1 MAAIVVAACGVPVV
15 KHGNRA
21 ASSLSGGADT
31 LEALGVRID
40 LGPDEVARC
49 VAEVGIGF
57 CFAPMFHPSYRYAG
71 AARREI
77 GVPTVF
83 NLLGPLTNPA
93 GPRAGLIGCAF
104 GDLAEVMA
112 GVFAARRCSVLVV
125 HGDDG
130 LDELTTTTTSTIW
143 RVQAGT
149 IDRLTFDP
157 AGFGFARAE
166 LSELVGGDAEFNAA
180 EARSVFSGATGP
192 VRDAVVL
199 NAAGAMVAH
208 AGLSSSRRVAAGL
221 GGRVGTRCG
230 SDRQR
235 GRRRAARP
243 LGAVHPVA
251 AGSRRRRGHCAAAN
265 RAERAVAAHAAEA
278 AAPSP
283 GERPS
288 RRWRAR
294 SGCPERPASGPAAR
308 SPRRVRR
315 PAGLGVED
323 RSARPRT
330 ARRPRASAA
339 PRGRRCPRRPAGRAG
354 PPPGASRRRR
364 PAGPPPIRRPSP
376 GRAAAARATASRW
389 RPRRGRAA
397 ARRSRSGRA
406 RPAPDLIDGRRQR
419 RVDRPRRSASAAAP
433 DRRRVIVGRSRPGR
447 PDTVTPHAGGRTAR
461 AAPSAPAGWC
471 RCALR

>member
-1 MAAIVVAACGVPVV
+1 MDQIMTGAATPAQIAAFGVSMKMKRPTAAEVSELADTMLSHARRVPTDVIGTDTVDVVGTGGDGANTVNLSTMAAVVVAACGVPVV

-57 CFAPMFHPSYRYAG
+57 CFAPTFHPSYKYAG

-93 GPRAGLIGCAF
+93 APRAGLIGCAF

-112 GVFAARRCSVLVV
+112 GVFATRRCSVLVV

-180 EARSVFSGATGP
+180 EARSVFSGTPGP

-208 AGLSSSRRVAAGL
+208 AGLSSSAEWLPAWEAGL
-221 GGRVGTRCG
+221 
-230 SDRQR
+230 
-235 GRRRAARP
+235 
-243 LGAVHPVA
+243 
-251 AGSRRRRGHCAAAN
+251 SR
-265 RAERAVAAHAAEA
+265 AAEA
-278 AAPSP
+278 IDSGAA
-283 GERPS
+283 GALLD
-288 RRWRAR
+288 RWAR
-294 SGCPERPASGPAAR
+294 FTQS
-308 SPRRVRR
+308 
-315 PAGLGVED
+315 L
-323 RSARPRT
+323 
-330 ARRPRASAA
+330 
-339 PRGRRCPRRPAGRAG
+339 
-354 PPPGASRRRR
+354 
-364 PAGPPPIRRPSP
+364 
-376 GRAAAARATASRW
+376 
-389 RPRRGRAA
+389 
-397 ARRSRSGRA
+397 
-406 RPAPDLIDGRRQR
+406 
-419 RVDRPRRSASAAAP
+419 
-433 DRRRVIVGRSRPGR
+433 
-447 PDTVTPHAGGRTAR
+447 
-461 AAPSAPAGWC
+461 
-471 RCALR
+471 